1 MIRQTTRFLTAINQ
15 TLSLLCAVWHISTQ
29 DRINALVKLN
39 VCHRRRKSIGHFL
52 YTPLCGISIKIFIH
66 LVRFNITRQ
75 KNSIDLKD
83 QLYQIPRR
91 TSLKGNSVNYQSVIG
106 FNQSILANI
115 FQGEIHLADIYKSA
129 KACTHAYVRA

>member
-1 MIRQTTRFLTAINQ
+1 MRFPTAINQ
-15 TLSLLCAVWHISTQ
+15 ILPSLCTAWHFSTQ
-29 DRINALVKLN
+29 DRINVLVKLN

-66 LVRFNITRQ
+66 LVGFNITMQ

-83 QLYQIPRR
+83 QLYQIPRC

-106 FNQSILANI
+106 LNQSILANI